1 MDFIMCFYNSQ
12 RAYTA
17 FMETL
22 FILLVNETA
31 LCGFSYLFFCLP
43 QSHRVANLTTLEM
56 GTLGVQE
63 LWGRGGQSVTPIGLI
78 QVSFRL
84 LSGLGRGTQ

>member
-1 MDFIMCFYNSQ
+1 MDFIMCFYNSP

-22 FILLVNETA
+22 FIPLVNETA
-31 LCGFSYLFFCLP
+31 LCGFSYPCFCLP

-63 LWGRGGQSVTPIGLI
+63 
-78 QVSFRL
+78 
-84 LSGLGRGTQ
+84 